1 MTDRQIRIKTLI
13 KSIISY
19 LDKHRAD
26 MSGVEMTLRKLEKI
40 DLSDQQLVDIK
51 PKATRHEKV
60 LNKAISE
67 IKAQQLNEI
76 ANCLYSA
83 KDDLVWLEDN
93 SQYYQ
98 PGANLGSGYKNCNL
112 HTLLIGPN
120 SCGYQSDDFLLG
132 VFLSLIH
139 I

>member
-1 MTDRQIRIKTLI
+1 MTGRQIRVKALVR
-13 KSIISY
+13 SIISY
-19 LDKHRAD
+19 LEKHRLE

-40 DLSDQQLVDIK
+40 DLSDQKLVDVK
-51 PKATRHEKV
+51 PKGTRHESV

-83 KDDLVWLEDN
+83 KNDLVWLEDN

-98 PGANLGSGYKNCNL
+98 P
-112 HTLLIGPN
+112 
-120 SCGYQSDDFLLG
+120 
-132 VFLSLIH
+132 
-139 I
+139 